1 MAFASGKY
9 ALAICDRCGFQY
21 KYTSLKKEWTGFR
34 VCSECF
40 EVKHPQLEPISHI
53 ADAEALQYPRPAQSA
68 ADVAGSGVVRTID
81 ANQMMSTTGDPIGSE
96 FNQSAATGEIGTITV
111 VIT

>member
-1 MAFASGKY
+1 MSFASGKY
-9 ALAICDRCGFQY
+9 ALAICDRCGFEY

-34 VCSECF
+34 VCNECF
-40 EVKHPQLEPISHI
+40 EVKHPQLEPVNQG
-53 ADAEALQYPRPAQSA
+53 ADAQALQNPRPAVNA
-68 ADVAGSGVVRTID
+68 ADVAGAGVVRTID

-96 FNQSAATGEIGTITV
+96 FSQDASTGEIGTVTV